1 MTSKVKA
8 ADLQPAV
15 KRYDIAYPAS
25 KYTYPHEAV
34 IHDVRIDDDYL
45 HIELT
50 DGRILSIPLWWIPT
64 VYNAAPEDRLKFEI
78 SRSRTMIIWDPE
90 KGGINDELRVQD
102 YMTA

>member
-8 ADLQPAV
+8 ADLQPVV

-25 KYTYPHEAV
+25 KYTYPNEAV